1 MSKVCLVK
9 YSVCLY
15 CVYCFVNIDNNF
27 NIYYWMVNINDILKW
42 YVEYIKIWNGC
53 LYLDLKVVINI
64 SERLLIRLYYILVK
78 FGRGVYLIF
87 FF

>member
-1 MSKVCLVK
+1 
-9 YSVCLY
+9 
-15 CVYCFVNIDNNF
+15 
-27 NIYYWMVNINDILKW
+27 MVNINDILKW
-42 YVEYIKIWNGC
+42 YVEYIEIWNGC
-53 LYLDLKVVINI
+53 LYLVLKVVINI

>member
-9 YSVCLY
+9 YSFCLY